1 MGMSPVEVVGD
12 QDVVLSP
19 LAHQGSGYL
28 QPSSRH
34 SCVPQNSV
42 DSTFPLKQQ
51 TVPLLLPEG
60 RMARKGTLA
69 DPLSTAWVP
78 RDCGRR

>member
-42 DSTFPLKQQ
+42 DSTFPLK
-51 TVPLLLPEG
+51 
-60 RMARKGTLA
+60 
-69 DPLSTAWVP
+69 
-78 RDCGRR
+78 